1 MAIHSFL
8 TKRSI
13 LPAKTYWLVNE
24 EFTIEHINNQ
34 TWVYIGE
41 RGGLFDSFEEAQDYL
56 LQVLKETHAQAIAD
70 IARLSAE
77 LTQIEAKIRIVNVS
91 SEQDYI

>member
-1 MAIHSFL
+1 MITRIKEKKSL
-8 TKRSI
+8 
-13 LPAKTYWLVNE
+13 YMNE
-24 EFTIEHINNQ
+24 NDGI
-34 TWVYIGE
+34 
-41 RGGLFDSFEEAQDYL
+41 FETFIEAQNFL